1 MEFAVLG
8 PLDIRLGV
16 ESVALPGGI
25 PQTLLAHLLLGPNQV
40 VSADDLIER
49 LWGDEAPRT
58 ARNVLQ
64 AHVATLRR
72 ALRQGSEEVA
82 DRLETRGSGY
92 RIRVEPDE
100 LDSELFA
107 ALTAE
112 ARRRQRTNPV
122 LASDLLARALGL
134 WRGAVCGGVE
144 LPAGSDGGA
153 LARLEDLRL
162 GAIELRAELE
172 LRLGREADVIANLT
186 PLAAEYPFRER
197 FQALLMLALYR
208 AGRQTEALAT
218 YRQVRRV
225 LDEELGIEPGPELRA
240 LELAILRQDRE
251 LMADARRGD
260 EVLAADGPGH
270 PGVLAGGG
278 GGVAPHT
285 LPAVLT
291 PFIGRDAELAGILEL
306 LSRERLVTVTG
317 AGGTGKTR
325 FALHAAALALGSFP
339 AGAVLVDLTPVPD
352 GDRILPTIAAAV
364 EAAEQGDTS
373 LFDSVV
379 AKIGQSALLMV
390 LDNCEHL
397 IDDCARLVE
406 RLLRAAPGLV
416 VLATSREPLRLS
428 NEVLVRLAPLVS
440 ADEGLPRAELLGTDA
455 VRLFLDRASRVRRV
469 DDLSDTD
476 VATIAQICRRL
487 DGLPLALEMAA
498 ARLRVL
504 TPADVLDRLEDRF
517 GLLAEGGRTAVA
529 RHQTIRATLDWS
541 HDLLDAQERATLRR
555 MSVFVTAV
563 PAAAVEA
570 VCGGG
575 EVVDPLES
583 AMRLADRSLVVAIV
597 GPDGRTH
604 FGMLDTVRDYGRL
617 HLRDSG
623 EEQTTLL
630 AHIVHWTARATSAHS
645 MRFDDPYGQADGL
658 EAVLGE
664 MRVALDRA
672 HRLDQAAELR
682 LAGLLGWFWE
692 AHTHLGE
699 GRALLDRALMVAD
712 ADPVDRAR
720 ALSARG
726 SLAGIRGDLAAA
738 RTDLESALALWRRL
752 GDRVE
757 ECATLD
763 SLGWA
768 AFYSGDDDGVRET
781 FTAARAIATDIGIP
795 TLVRR
800 TSSGLCQYYV
810 TQADAAM
817 ARPLA
822 EELIRIAGDDLRS
835 AHFGHH
841 FLADCDLMDGDS
853 ARALEAYRRS
863 LGLAITMGDLLE
875 IMWEVEGVGMASA
888 GCGNSRLALRLHG
901 AVAAQ
906 MERLGLD
913 PSVPFWDALKDR
925 YYSLA
930 RADLGPEGGAAWEE
944 GRRLSM
950 AEAIQLAQ
958 AAPAE
963 G

>member
-8 PLDIRLGV
+8 PLDVRLDA

-25 PQTLLAHLLLGPNQV
+25 PQTLLAHLLLRPNQV
-40 VSADDLIER
+40 VAADELIEV
-49 LWGDEAPRT
+49 LWADEAPRT

-100 LDSELFA
+100 LDSEVFA
-107 ALTAE
+107 AVTAE
-112 ARRRQRTNPV
+112 ARRRQRANPV
-122 LASDLLARALGL
+122 LAADLLARALDL
-134 WRGAVCGGVE
+134 WRGPVCAGLE
-144 LPAGSDGGA
+144 LFAGSDGGA

-162 GAIELRAELE
+162 GAIELRAELD
-172 LRLGREADVIANLT
+172 LRLGRAVDVIANLT
-186 PLAAEYPFRER
+186 PLAAEHPFRER
-197 FQALLMLALYR
+197 LQALLMLALYR

-251 LMADARRGD
+251 LLADTRHGD
-260 EVLAADGPGH
+260 GAPVADGPGH
-270 PGVLAGGG
+270 PGPLAGGG
-278 GGVAPHT
+278 GPVPHV
-285 LPAVLT
+285 LPAELT
-291 PFIGRDAELAGILEL
+291 QFIGRDAELTGILEL

-325 FALHAAALALGSFP
+325 FALHAASLALGSFP

-352 GDRILPTIAAAV
+352 GDRILPTIAASVSAT
-364 EAAEQGDTS
+364 EQGDTS

-379 AKIGQSALLMV
+379 AQIGPGPLLMV

-406 RLLRAAPGLV
+406 RLLGAAPGLV
-416 VLATSREPLRLS
+416 VLATSREPLRLA
-428 NEVLVRLAPLVS
+428 NEALVRLAPLSVS
-440 ADEGLPRAELLGTDA
+440 ADEGLPRAELLATDA
-455 VRLFLDRASRVRRV
+455 VRLFLDRASRVRRL
-469 DDLSDTD
+469 DDLSDAD

-541 HDLLDAQERATLRR
+541 HDLLDPQERATLRR

-563 PAAAVEA
+563 PAGAVEA
-570 VCGGG
+570 VCAGG
-575 EVVDPLES
+575 EVRDPLES
-583 AMRLADRSLVVAIV
+583 AMRLADRSLVVANV

-623 EEQTTLL
+623 EEQATLL

-699 GRALLDRALMVAD
+699 GRALLDRALMAAD

-720 ALSARG
+720 ALAARG
-726 SLAGIRGDLAAA
+726 SLAGIRGDLESG
-738 RTDLESALALWRRL
+738 RNDLEAALVLWRRL

-768 AFYSGDDDGVRET
+768 AFYSGDDDGVREA

-810 TQADAAM
+810 TQADAAL

-913 PSVPFWDALKDR
+913 PSVPFWDALIASTSSSHR
-925 YYSLA
+925 S
-930 RADLGPEGGAAWEE
+930 RSP
-944 GRRLSM
+944 GRGSDSVRSSS
-950 AEAIQLAQ
+950 AHR
-958 AAPAE
+958 

>member
-1 MEFAVLG
+1 
-8 PLDIRLGV
+8 
-16 ESVALPGGI
+16 
-25 PQTLLAHLLLGPNQV
+25 LLLHPNQV
-40 VSADDLIER
+40 VAAGDLIEV

-72 ALRQGSEEVA
+72 ALRQASEEVA
-82 DRLETRGSGY
+82 DRLETRGTGY

-100 LDSELFA
+100 LDSEVFA
-107 ALTAE
+107 AFTAE

-122 LASDLLARALGL
+122 AASELLARALGL

-144 LPAGSDGGA
+144 LSAVTDGGA
-153 LARLEDLRL
+153 LTRLEDLRL
-162 GAIELRAELE
+162 GSIELRAELD
-172 LRLGREADVIANLT
+172 LRLGRVVEVIGYLTALAN
-186 PLAAEYPFRER
+186 EYPFRER

-208 AGRQTEALAT
+208 AGRQTDALAT
-218 YRQVRRV
+218 YRQVRTV
-225 LDEELGIEPGPELRA
+225 LDAELGIEPGPELRA

-251 LMADARRGD
+251 LMADDRRAD
-260 EVLAADGPGH
+260 DVPAADDPG
-270 PGVLAGGG
+270 LAGILPGG
-278 GGVAPHT
+278 LAGAAPYS
-285 LPAVLT
+285 LPAELT
-291 PFIGRDAELAGILEL
+291 PFVGRDAELTGVLEL

-325 FALHAAALALGSFP
+325 FALHAASLALDSFP

-352 GDRILPTIAAAV
+352 GVRILPTIAAAV

-373 LFDSVV
+373 LFDSV
-379 AKIGQSALLMV
+379 AAQIGHRVLLMV

-397 IDDCARLVE
+397 IDDCAQLVE

-416 VLATSREPLRLS
+416 VLATSREPLRLA
-428 NEVLVRLAPLVS
+428 NEALVRLAPLS
-440 ADEGLPRAELLGTDA
+440 APAEGLTRAELLASDA
-455 VRLFLDRASRVRRV
+455 VRLFLDRATRVREV
-469 DDLSDTD
+469 DDLSDAD
-476 VATIAQICRRL
+476 VARIAQICRRL

-517 GLLAEGGRTAVA
+517 GLLTEGDRTAVA

-541 HDLLDAQERATLRR
+541 HDLLDPRDRATLRR
-555 MSVFVTAV
+555 MSVFVSAV
-563 PAAAVEA
+563 PAGAVEA
-570 VCGGG
+570 VCAGGD
-575 EVVDPLES
+575 VQDPLDS
-583 AMRLADRSLVVAIV
+583 AKRLADRSLVVANV
-597 GPDGRTH
+597 GSDSRTH

-623 EEQTTLL
+623 EEEATFL
-630 AHIVHWTARATSAHS
+630 AHIAHWTARATSAHR
-645 MRFDDPYGQADGL
+645 MRFDDPYGQAEGL
-658 EAVLGE
+658 EAVVSE

-672 HRLDQAAELR
+672 HRLEQAAELR

-692 AHTHLGE
+692 AHTHLVE
-699 GRALLDRALMVAD
+699 GRALLDRALTVSD
-712 ADPVDRAR
+712 GDPVDRAR

-726 SLAGIRGDLAAA
+726 SLAGIQGDLASG
-738 RTDLESALALWRRL
+738 RTDLEAALAQWRRL
-752 GDRVE
+752 GERTE

-768 AFYSGDDDGVRET
+768 AFYSGHDDGVREA
-781 FTAARAIATDIGIP
+781 FTEALAIATDIGVP
-795 TLVRR
+795 GLVRR

-810 TQADAAM
+810 TQADAEK

-853 ARALEAYRRS
+853 TRALEGYRRS
-863 LGLAITMGDLLE
+863 LGLAIRMGDAVE
-875 IMWEVEGVGMASA
+875 TMWEVEGMGMASA

-906 MERLGLD
+906 MQELGLD

-930 RADLGPEGGAAWEE
+930 RADLGPEGEAAWEE
-944 GRRLSM
+944 GRGLSM
-950 AEAIQLAQ
+950 AEAIQQ
-958 AAPAE
+958 AMGAPVE
-963 G
+963 V